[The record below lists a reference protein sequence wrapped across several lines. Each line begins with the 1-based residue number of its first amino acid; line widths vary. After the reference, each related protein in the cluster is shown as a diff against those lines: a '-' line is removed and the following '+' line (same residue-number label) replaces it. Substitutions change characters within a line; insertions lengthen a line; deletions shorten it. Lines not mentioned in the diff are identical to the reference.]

1 MPVDDETIRAAA
13 WAIMLDEGCGFT
25 NPSSERVFCDD
36 ESLPSVLRRGCCKC
50 QDTARIVAPI
60 IEAALRGQQ
69 WRGIESAPRD
79 GTEILA
85 YSEHG
90 CTGTMLVRHIALAD
104 FLTDPEGDEYFRQGG
119 SEEAYYDADW
129 HVADFI
135 QGSRLP
141 PDCYPTRWMPLP
153 TPPETDNAD

>member
-1 MPVDDETIRAAA
+1 MPIDDETIERAAEA
-13 WAIMLDEGCGFT
+13 MASAVIRDDEGEFPRLFDLLDFSGENKAWT
-25 NPSSERVFCDD
+25 VA
-36 ESLPSVLRRGCCKC
+36 RGL
-50 QDTARIVAPI
+50 ARAVAPI

-69 WRGIESAPRD
+69 WQGIESAPKD